1 MKKKLE
7 LINGCTATFPTVI
20 PSNWRT
26 GGKEL
31 LEKNWE
37 IRYYFDDPVAKEND
51 PELFAKKR
59 RVRQK
64 NMNEYKTLERRR
76 AATEILISITVDKL
90 VKEHYNPIYNTYM
103 RMSDSK
109 VDGYSTLI
117 SSLRTYL
124 DFKSITPKYKD
135 EISSMI
141 NFIEESC
148 LRLNLHVT
156 PVKMISRKNIKDILR
171 DQQSHRNI
179 SNHRYNKYIAYL
191 SSLFNDMIE
200 DEIVEYNPVTKI
212 KKLTS
217 MTKVRNVLTND
228 DLKLIYPHLKENYYN
243 FWRFTMIYYSSG
255 ARVTE
260 LLNLKVKDVDIKNS
274 EFIVLVKKGSQY
286 KQVVKPINK
295 NYLYLWIEAI
305 SELNTDRLT
314 VNQDHFLFS
323 KNLQKGP
330 KKIRYEQITR
340 RWLQHVKNKLG
351 VTADFASLTH
361 LYMDNVSA
369 VLDMKHAQ
377 KLRSH
382 TSDKMVRKHYAI
394 NENDRQMQRLKD
406 IDIPFYFD
414 DNELS

>member
-7 LINGCTATFPTVI
+7 LINGCTATYPTVI
-20 PSNWRT
+20 PSNWKT

-31 LEKNWE
+31 LNKNWE
-37 IRYYFDDPVAKEND
+37 IRFYFDDPVAKEND

-76 AATEILISITVDKL
+76 AATEILIDITVEKL

-103 RMSDSK
+103 RASDSK
-109 VDGYSTLI
+109 VDGHSTI
-117 SSLRTYL
+117 IDSLRTYL
-124 DFKSITPKYKD
+124 NFKSVTPKYYD
-135 EISSMI
+135 EINSMI
-141 NFIEESC
+141 NFIEESV

-156 PVKMISRKNIKDILR
+156 PVKKISRKDIKDILR
-171 DQQSHRNI
+171 DQQNARNI

-212 KKLTS
+212 KKLS
-217 MTKVRNVLTND
+217 SLTKVRNVLSND
-228 DLKLIYPHLKENYYN
+228 DLKIIYPHLKENYYK

-260 LLNLKVKDVDIKNS
+260 LLNLKIKDVDIKKG

-295 NYLYLWIEAI
+295 NYLHLWVECITED
-305 SELNTDRLT
+305 NTDRISI
-314 VNQDHFLFS
+314 NKEHYLFS
-323 KNLQKGP
+323 KKLQKGP

-340 RWLQHVKNKLG
+340 RWLNHVKKKLG

-369 VLDMKHAQ
+369 VLDLQHAQ

-382 TSDKMVRKHYAI
+382 TTDKMVKKHYAI
-394 NENDRQMQRLKD
+394 NENDRQMERLKN
-406 IDIPFYFD
+406 IDIPFYND
-414 DNELS
+414 